1 MAAFHHI
8 MNGLSTRILLVNLA
22 LAVETGVAG
31 CRSALAA
38 GFGLHILAQFTS
50 STAFG
55 RADVFLRLRHIKW
68 WWKGGRTVVISHFSR
83 CCGEKRAAGMKERA
97 LVGWWVD

>member
-68 WWKGGRTVVISHFSR
+68 WWKGGRTVVISHLAA
-83 CCGEKRAAGMKERA
+83 AAGRKGRR
-97 LVGWWVD
+97 G